1 MSGGNKAI
9 ELQLQVRQNAEDL
22 HSFMADLESWETDIK
37 KKDDELRTGGLQEAQ
52 KTLPPVRNKDYKTK
66 MRERKKKKKK
76 KEPTGGGD
84 AKAEEPKEDSRIKAY
99 DYRSWDKFDVDK
111 ALSEMDKEESPAE
124 SNESDCEEATA
135 DQEKALSEREKGNAF
150 FKDGKYD
157 DAVECYTRGMAADP
171 YNPVLPTNRATSF
184 FRLKKYAV
192 AESDCNLAIALDSNY
207 FKAYARRGA
216 ARFALKKY
224 DSALEDYETVLKL
237 DPGNGEAENE
247 VKTIKET
254 LSHQAPAAPSGAP
267 QTQEAP
273 TADPEQQRL
282 MEEQQ
287 RRQEAAVQK
296 DRGNAYFKEGKYE
309 AAVECYSRGMEADS
323 MNVLLPA
330 NRAMAFLKL
339 EKYKDAEEDCTKAI
353 SLDITYS
360 KAFARRATA
369 RVALGKL
376 EEAKQDFQE
385 VLKLEPGNKQALNEL
400 QKLQIDVTSSGLLQ
414 TPDGTQRRTVQPLD
428 KPTHLRS
435 TKPLRR
441 IDIEEVSGEATVSE
455 VESGGSKFFVQEAPK
470 EAEDESSPLST
481 SPIAKMIKIE
491 EIAELP
497 SHTSDQL
504 PVSRQ
509 TKQPAQREAV
519 HPPEPSPASPPT
531 STGADPPPPPTS
543 SFQLEADLRTIGNQ
557 PEVIYRY
564 LRQIKP
570 EAFTSIFRNSL
581 EPDILN
587 QLLRTL
593 HGFYIKNEAAA
604 VTLEILSSL
613 ASVRRF
619 DMAVMFLSSPEKK
632 VLKELF
638 DFLHQAELEGS
649 SVAALQKKYGV

>member
-9 ELQLQVRQNAEDL
+9 ELQLQMRQNAEDVQR
-22 HSFMADLESWETDIK
+22 FMTELGSWEEDIK
-37 KKDDELRTGGLQEAQ
+37 KKDEELRTAGLPESQ
-52 KTLPPVRNKDYKTK
+52 KKLPPVRNKDYKTK

-76 KEPTGGGD
+76 KEPTSNGD
-84 AKAEEPKEDSRIKAY
+84 AKSKEPSEASRIKAY

-111 ALSEMDKEESPAE
+111 ALTEMDKEESPAE
-124 SNESDCEEATA
+124 SNESDSEEATA
-135 DQEKALSEREKGNAF
+135 DQEKALVEKEKGNAF

-157 DAVECYTRGMAADP
+157 EAIECYTRGMCADP

-224 DSALEDYETVLKL
+224 EAALEDYEMVLKL
-237 DPGNGEAENE
+237 DPGNTEAQNE
-247 VKTIKET
+247 VQKIKET
-254 LSHQAPAAPSGAP
+254 LGDQAPAVPSEAAEPEEGA
-267 QTQEAP
+267 A
-273 TADPEQQRL
+273 AYPERQRL

-287 RRQEAAVQK
+287 RRQEAALQK

-309 AAVECYSRGMEADS
+309 AAVECYSAGMEADS

-330 NRAMAFLKL
+330 NRAMAFIKL
-339 EKYKDAEEDCTKAI
+339 EKYKEAEEDCTKAI
-353 SLDITYS
+353 FLDSTYS
-360 KAFARRATA
+360 KAFHRRATA

-400 QKLQIDVTSSGLLQ
+400 QKLPIDVASSGLLQ
-414 TPDGTQRRTVQPLD
+414 TPDGTQRRTVQPID

-441 IDIEEVSGEATVSE
+441 IDIEEVSGKVTVSE
-455 VESGGSKFFVQEAPK
+455 TESGGSKSLIQEVMR
-470 EAEDESSPLST
+470 EAGDQSSPLST
-481 SPIAKMIKIE
+481 SPSAKMIKME
-491 EIAELP
+491 EHAEVPSESSEQVPASRQTEQPEQEEMVPPTAVASVSPSSTVDELP
-497 SHTSDQL
+497 S
-504 PVSRQ
+504 
-509 TKQPAQREAV
+509 
-519 HPPEPSPASPPT
+519 
-531 STGADPPPPPTS
+531 PPTS
-543 SFQLEADLRTIGNQ
+543 SFKLEADFRTIGNQ

-570 EAFTSIFRNSL
+570 EAYATIFHSSL

-587 QLLRTL
+587 QILRTL
-593 HGFYIKNEAAA
+593 HAFYIKNEAPV
-604 VTLEILSSL
+604 VTLEILRSL

-632 VLKELF
+632 VVKELF

-649 SVAALQKKYGV
+649 SVTALQKKYGV